1 MTTPASFDPQSLGQP
16 VEIGQ
21 IGSELK
27 KLWERDAGATTKAS
41 LVNFAV
47 YFRGKA
53 AMQANT
59 EMVFEFTRQHACRA
73 LLLCHEPDAP
83 EPQVSAWINAHC
95 HLSKAGAK
103 QICCEQVS
111 FLFEGNTAGRIA
123 NTLFASLDSDLPL
136 YLWWQGEFPNPID
149 EALWAWVDRLI
160 YDSQA
165 WADPRRQF
173 RLLHESIER
182 AQRRFTLCDLNW
194 ARSLHL
200 RQALAMMF
208 DHPENLALLNG
219 LESVVIA
226 HALEYRSTALLLAS
240 WLVAQ
245 LGHTGVVRT
254 PTGFRASRADSGS
267 VAFELRAEAGRSISL
282 CELSASG
289 GNVRV
294 QRDQQGDF
302 FRVEVRLANGCGYQ
316 HLVPAGSNATTS
328 LLLWEIGGGSQHK
341 VYRKALAIA
350 DVLL

>member
-1 MTTPASFDPQSLGQP
+1 
-16 VEIGQ
+16 
-21 IGSELK
+21 
-27 KLWERDAGATTKAS
+27 
-41 LVNFAV
+41 VNFAV
-47 YFRGKA
+47 YFHGTA
-53 AMQANT
+53 AMQTNT
-59 EMVFEFTRQHACRA
+59 ELIFEFTRQHACRA

-83 EPQVSAWINAHC
+83 EPGVSAWINAHC

-103 QICCEQVS
+103 QICCEQVA

-123 NTLFASLDSDLPL
+123 NTLFANLDSDLPL
-136 YLWWQGEFPNPID
+136 YLWWQGEFPDPID
-149 EALWAWVDRLI
+149 ETLWAWVDRLI

-165 WADPRRQF
+165 WRDPRGQF

-208 DHPENLALLNG
+208 DHPENRAVLDG
-219 LESVVIA
+219 LSAVTIA
-226 HALEYRSTALLLAS
+226 HAPEYRSTALLLAS

-245 LGHTGVVRT
+245 LGHTGAAST
-254 PTGFRASRADSGS
+254 ADGFVAARPDGGS

-282 CELSASG
+282 CELTAPA

-302 FRVEVRLANGCGYQ
+302 FRVDVQLANGCGYQ

-341 VYRKALAIA
+341 VYRRALAIA
-350 DVLL
+350 DALL